1 MAAQDRTTTGW
12 YNAIPVPS
20 RTASFRIRFHYRPLP
35 PVERGGECRN
45 STMVVVIDRHPAT
58 VVRTRRPWF
67 IVTRRIASV
76 DALSVVILAVV
87 SHPVIVVL
95 PQREAQQARQV
106 NDVPYPPR
114 LFLHLAPYQDP
125 QVRRDRPSSSALI
138 PSPYPP
144 VVAVAVTV
152 AIAVGAFAYDQDGVV
167 FLPCRLDTATL
178 MEQLSG
184 AERSSVE
191 PQ

>member
-1 MAAQDRTTTGW
+1 M
-12 YNAIPVPS
+12 PVPS

-106 NDVPYPPR
+106 KDVLYPPR
-114 LFLHLAPYQDP
+114 LFLHLAPYQDS

-144 VVAVAVTV
+144 VVAVAVAVTV
-152 AIAVGAFAYDQDGVV
+152 AVAVAVGAFAYNQDGVV

-184 AERSSVE
+184 AEKSSVE

>member
-1 MAAQDRTTTGW
+1 M
-12 YNAIPVPS
+12 PLPS

-35 PVERGGECRN
+35 PVERGGSVATRRW
-45 STMVVVIDRHPAT
+45 SSSSIVIPRGRRCPPPPLPPTPT
-58 VVRTRRPWF
+58 VVRTRRPRF

-76 DALSVVILAVV
+76 DALAVVVLAVV
-87 SHPVIVVL
+87 VRPVIVVL

-106 NDVPYPPR
+106 DDVPYPPR
-114 LFLHLAPYQDP
+114 LFLHLAPYQDS

-144 VVAVAVTV
+144 VVAVAVAV
-152 AIAVGAFAYDQDGVV
+152 AVAVGAFAYNQDGVV

-184 AERSSVE
+184 AERFSVE